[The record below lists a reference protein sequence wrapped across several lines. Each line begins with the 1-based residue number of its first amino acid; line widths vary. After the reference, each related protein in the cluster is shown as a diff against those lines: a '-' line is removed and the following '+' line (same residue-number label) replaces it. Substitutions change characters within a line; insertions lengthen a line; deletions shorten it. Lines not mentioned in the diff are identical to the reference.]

1 VRSPTSPIGRLP
13 DWTRSIRVRY
23 TLLYSAVLFGL
34 AALVVV
40 MLYVILSMTLSGEP
54 VTSGGRGLIC
64 NRFTGNCFRM
74 ELITGQQFE
83 QVVNTETLD
92 KLRDFSLKALGLM
105 FVASLA
111 IGWVIAGR
119 VLAPIERITAVAR
132 DIQATDLSRRIELG
146 GPEDEL
152 RRLAD
157 TFDAMLAR
165 LDAAFAT
172 QRQFLADASHELRNP
187 LAIIRTNLDVAM
199 ADPDA
204 DPDDLRQALVVIG
217 RASDRMGHL
226 VDDLL
231 ALARGQALSVRS
243 EPVDLG
249 TAVADASDDLVLTA
263 QARGINLDRT
273 IVPGVV
279 VNGDHDALKRAVANL
294 LENAVRYSP
303 PGSRVRLAVGSE
315 RGRAW
320 VAVSDEGPGIAPED
334 QPRVFD
340 RFWRADKAR
349 SRAEGGTGLGLAI
362 VRQIAHGHGGEVQL
376 QSRVGVGS
384 TFTIWLP
391 VAAVDGASRP
401 RVRPGR
407 AAPAELHAPPQDGGP
422 PAERDAPPARGS
434 PAVDPGAPSG
444 ELRPAPEDG
453 TAPDGGP
460 AVGPDTPQGAVGAA
474 PKDGV
479 APDGGAAT
487 APNLP
492 GPAGG
497 PATVVPPPLGAAVE
511 LPRGGPR
518 ATPPAG

>member
-1 VRSPTSPIGRLP
+1 VRSPSSPIGRLP

-40 MLYVILSMTLSGEP
+40 TLYVILSMTLAGEP
-54 VTSGGRGLIC
+54 VTSAGRGKAC
-64 NRFTGNCFRM
+64 NR
-74 ELITGQQFE
+74 ITGACITFRVIDAKQIE
-83 QVVNTETLD
+83 QIINAETLD
-92 KLRDFSLKALGLM
+92 KVRDFSLKALGVM
-105 FVASLA
+105 FVASLGV
-111 IGWVIAGR
+111 GWVIAGR
-119 VLAPIERITAVAR
+119 VLAPIERITSVAR

-165 LDAAFAT
+165 LDAAFGA

-187 LAIIRTNLDVAM
+187 LAIIRTNLDVAL

-204 DPDDLRQALVVIG
+204 DPEELRQSLVVIQ
-217 RASDRMGHL
+217 RASDRMSHL

-231 ALARGQALSVRS
+231 ALARGQALAVLS

-249 TAVADASDDLVLTA
+249 AAVADASDELFLPAKRRDIT
-263 QARGINLDRT
+263 LDRT

-279 VNGDHDALKRAVANL
+279 VSGDYDALKRAVSNL
-294 LENAVRYSP
+294 LENAVRYAP

-315 RGRAW
+315 RSRAW
-320 VAVSDEGPGIAPED
+320 VSVSDEGPGLAPED
-334 QPRVFD
+334 QRRVFD
-340 RFWRADKAR
+340 RFWRADKGR

-362 VRQIAHGHGGEVQL
+362 VRQIANSHGGEVQL

-401 RVRPGR
+401 RTRIGRPT
-407 AAPAELHAPPQDGGP
+407 PTEL
-422 PAERDAPPARGS
+422 ERPTPDGS
-434 PAVDPGAPSG
+434 PDDLAES
-444 ELRPAPEDG
+444 
-453 TAPDGGP
+453 
-460 AVGPDTPQGAVGAA
+460 GAA
-474 PKDGV
+474 PESG
-479 APDGGAAT
+479 
-487 APNLP
+487 
-492 GPAGG
+492 
-497 PATVVPPPLGAAVE
+497 
-511 LPRGGPR
+511 R
-518 ATPPAG
+518 TPPAAGSEAAGGDTRPPTS